1 MAGVYKSILVGTD
14 GSATA
19 GIAVDKAIEVAVASG
34 AALTLFSA
42 GASPKADQVVAA
54 ALARAKVAGIKKA
67 TAKAVDAPAAEALVA
82 EAVDGGYDL
91 LVLGNKGMQ
100 GIGRFAGNS
109 VPNKVTK
116 LSPKCAMLI
125 VRTT

>member
-1 MAGVYKSILVGTD
+1 MGLYKNILVGTD

-19 GIAVDKAIEVAVASG
+19 AIAVDKAIEVAAATG
-34 AALTLFSA
+34 AKLTVFSA
-42 GASPKADQVVAA
+42 GKSPKADQVVNA
-54 ALARAKVAGIKKA
+54 ALARVKIAGVKKMA
-67 TAKAVDAPAAEALVA
+67 GKAVDAPPAEALVA
-82 EAVDGGYDL
+82 EAVNGGYDL

-100 GIGRFAGNS
+100 GIGRFTSNS

-116 LSPKCAMLI
+116 MSPCALLI

>member
-1 MAGVYKSILVGTD
+1 MAGPYKNILVGTD

-19 GIAVDKAIEVAVASG
+19 AIAVDKAIEVAVATS
-34 AALTLFSA
+34 AALTVFSA
-42 GASPKADQVVAA
+42 GKSPKADDVVAA
-54 ALARAKVAGIKKA
+54 ALARVKMAGIKKA
-67 TAKAVDAPAAEALVA
+67 VGKAVDAPAAEALVA
-82 EAVDGGYDL
+82 EAVNGGYDL

-100 GIGRFAGNS
+100 GIGRFTSNS

-116 LSPKCAMLI
+116 MSPCAMLI

>member
-1 MAGVYKSILVGTD
+1 MGLYKSILVGTD

-19 GIAVDKAIEVAVASG
+19 GIAVDKAIEVAVAAG
-34 AALTLFSA
+34 AALTVFSA
-42 GASPKADQVVAA
+42 GKSPKADDVVAT
-54 ALARAKVAGIKKA
+54 ALARAKMAGIKKA
-67 TAKAVDAPAAEALVA
+67 VGKAVDAPPAEAIVA
-82 EAVDGGYDL
+82 EAANGSYDL

-100 GIGRFAGNS
+100 GVGRFTSTS

-116 LSPKCAMLI
+116 MSPCAMLT

>member
-14 GSATA
+14 GSKTA
-19 GIAVDKAIEVAVASG
+19 GIAVDRAAEVAAATG
-34 AALTLFSA
+34 ATLTVFSA
-42 GASPKADQVVAA
+42 GKSPKADQVVADA
-54 ALARAKVAGIKKA
+54 VALVKQAGVKKA
-67 TAKAVDAPAAEALVA
+67 IGKAVDAPAAQALVA
-82 EAVDGGYDL
+82 EAVNGGYDL

-100 GIGRFAGNS
+100 GVGRFTSNS

-116 LSPKCAMLI
+116 MSPCAMLI

>member
-1 MAGVYKSILVGTD
+1 MGVYKSILVGTD

-19 GIAVDKAIEVAVASG
+19 AIAVDKAIEVAVATG
-34 AALTLFSA
+34 AQLTVFSA
-42 GASPKADQVVAA
+42 GKSAKADKVVADA
-54 ALARAKVAGIKKA
+54 VARVKMAGIKKA
-67 TAKAVDAPAAEALVA
+67 VGKSVDAPAAEALVA
-82 EAVDGGYDL
+82 EAVSGGYDL

-116 LSPKCAMLI
+116 MSPCALLI

>member
-1 MAGVYKSILVGTD
+1 MGVYKSILVGTD

-19 GIAVDKAIEVAVASG
+19 AIAVDKAIEVAAASG
-34 AALTLFSA
+34 AKLTVFSA
-42 GASPKADQVVAA
+42 GKSPKADEVVAA
-54 ALARAKVAGIKKA
+54 ALARVKMAGIKKMA
-67 TAKAVDAPAAEALVA
+67 GKAVDAPPADALVK
-82 EAVDGGYDL
+82 EAVDGKYDL

-109 VPNKVTK
+109 VPNKVSK
-116 LSPKCAMLI
+116 MSPCALLI

>member
-1 MAGVYKSILVGTD
+1 VPGVYKSILVGTD

-19 GIAVDKAIEVAVASG
+19 AIAVERAIEVAAATG
-34 AALTLFSA
+34 AALTVFSA
-42 GASPKADQVVAA
+42 GKSPKADQVVAA
-54 ALARAKVAGIKKA
+54 ALARAEVAGIKK
-67 TAKAVDAPAAEALVA
+67 TIAKAVDAPPAEALVA

-100 GIGRFAGNS
+100 GIGRFVANS
-109 VPNKVTK
+109 VPNKVSK
-116 LSPKCAMLI
+116 MSPCALLI

>member
-19 GIAVDKAIEVAVASG
+19 AIAVDKAIEVAVASG
-34 AALTLFSA
+34 AALTLFTA
-42 GASPKADQVVAA
+42 GKSPKADQVVAA
-54 ALARAKVAGIKKA
+54 ALARAKMAGIKKA

-82 EAVDGGYDL
+82 EAVNGKYDL

-116 LSPKCAMLI
+116 MSPCAMLI

>member
-19 GIAVDKAIEVAVASG
+19 AIAVDKAIEVAIATG
-34 AALTLFSA
+34 AQLTVFSA
-42 GASPKADQVVAA
+42 GKSPKSDKVVADA
-54 ALARAKVAGIKKA
+54 VARVKMAGIKKA
-67 TAKAVDAPAAEALVA
+67 VGKAVDAPPADALVA
-82 EAVDGGYDL
+82 EAVNGGYDL

-116 LSPKCAMLI
+116 MSPCALLI

>member
-1 MAGVYKSILVGTD
+1 VGLYKSILVGTD

-19 GIAVDKAIEVAVASG
+19 AIAVERAIEVALASG
-34 AALTLFSA
+34 AKLTVFSA
-42 GASPKADQVVAA
+42 GKSPKADDVVAA
-54 ALARAKVAGIKKA
+54 ALARVKVAGIKKMEG
-67 TAKAVDAPAAEALVA
+67 KAVDAPAAQALVA
-82 EAVDGGYDL
+82 EAVNGGYDL

-100 GIGRFAGNS
+100 GIGRFTSNS

-116 LSPKCAMLI
+116 MSPCAMLI

>member
-1 MAGVYKSILVGTD
+1 VGLYKSILVGTD

-19 GIAVDKAIEVAVASG
+19 AIAVDKAIEVAVAAG
-34 AALTLFSA
+34 AALTVFSA
-42 GASPKADQVVAA
+42 GKSPKADEVVAA
-54 ALARAKVAGIKKA
+54 ALARVKMAGIKKA
-67 TAKAVDAPAAEALVA
+67 TGKAVDAPAAQALVD
-82 EAVDGGYDL
+82 EAVRGGYDL

-100 GIGRFAGNS
+100 GIGRFTSNS

-116 LSPKCAMLI
+116 MSPCAMLI

>member
-1 MAGVYKSILVGTD
+1 MGLYKSILVGTD

-19 GIAVDKAIEVAVASG
+19 SIAVDKAIEVAVASG
-34 AALTLFSA
+34 AALTVFSA
-42 GASPKADQVVAA
+42 GKSPKADEVVAT
-54 ALARAKVAGIKKA
+54 ALARVKMAGIKKA
-67 TAKAVDAPAAEALVA
+67 VGKAVDAPPAQAIVA
-82 EAVDGGYDL
+82 EAVNGGYDL

-100 GIGRFAGNS
+100 GIGRFTSNS

-116 LSPKCAMLI
+116 MSPCAMLI

>member
-1 MAGVYKSILVGTD
+1 MGLYKSILVGTD

-19 GIAVDKAIEVAVASG
+19 AIAVDKAIEVAAAAG
-34 AALTLFSA
+34 AALTVLSA
-42 GASPKADQVVAA
+42 GKSPKADEVVAA
-54 ALARAKVAGIKKA
+54 AIARVKLAGIKKA
-67 TAKAVDAPAAEALVA
+67 VGKAVDAPAAQALVA
-82 EAVDGGYDL
+82 EAVNGGYDL

-100 GIGRFAGNS
+100 GIGRFTSNS

-116 LSPKCAMLI
+116 MSPCALLI

>member
-1 MAGVYKSILVGTD
+1 MGVYKSILVGTD

-19 GIAVDKAIEVAVASG
+19 SLAVERAIEVAAASG
-34 AALTLFSA
+34 AALTVFSA
-42 GASPKADQVVAA
+42 GKSPGADKVVAD
-54 ALARAKVAGIKKA
+54 ALARVKLAGVKKA
-67 TAKAVDAPAAEALVA
+67 IGKAVDAPPAQAIVA
-82 EAVDGGYDL
+82 EAVNGGYDL

-100 GIGRFAGNS
+100 GIGRFTSNS

-116 LSPKCAMLI
+116 MSPCAMLI

>member
-1 MAGVYKSILVGTD
+1 MAVYKSILVGTD

-19 GIAVDKAIEVAVASG
+19 AIAVDKAIEVAAAAG
-34 AALTLFSA
+34 AKLTVFSA
-42 GASPKADQVVAA
+42 GKSPKADDVVAA
-54 ALARAKVAGIKKA
+54 ALARVKMAGIKKA
-67 TAKAVDAPAAEALVA
+67 LGKAVDAPAAEALVA
-82 EAVDGGYDL
+82 EAVSGGYDL

-109 VPNKVTK
+109 VPNKVSRM
-116 LSPKCAMLI
+116 SPCALLI

>member
-1 MAGVYKSILVGTD
+1 MAVYKSILVGTD
-14 GSATA
+14 GSSTA
-19 GIAVDKAIEVAVASG
+19 AIAVDKAAAVAAATG
-34 AALTLFSA
+34 AQLTVFSA
-42 GASPKADQVVAA
+42 GKSPKADQVVADA
-54 ALARAKVAGIKKA
+54 VAVVTKAGVKKA
-67 TAKAVDAPAAEALVA
+67 VGKAVDAPAAEALVA
-82 EAVDGGYDL
+82 EAVNGGYDL

-116 LSPKCAMLI
+116 MSPCAMLI

>member
-1 MAGVYKSILVGTD
+1 MGVYKSILVGTD

-19 GIAVDKAIEVAVASG
+19 AIAVDKAIEVAAASG
-34 AALTLFSA
+34 AKLTVFSA
-42 GASPKADQVVAA
+42 GKSPKADEVVAA
-54 ALARAKVAGIKKA
+54 ALARVKMAGIKKMGG
-67 TAKAVDAPAAEALVA
+67 KAVDAPAADALVK
-82 EAVDGGYDL
+82 EAVEGKYDL

-109 VPNKVTK
+109 VPNKVSK
-116 LSPKCAMLI
+116 MSPCALLI